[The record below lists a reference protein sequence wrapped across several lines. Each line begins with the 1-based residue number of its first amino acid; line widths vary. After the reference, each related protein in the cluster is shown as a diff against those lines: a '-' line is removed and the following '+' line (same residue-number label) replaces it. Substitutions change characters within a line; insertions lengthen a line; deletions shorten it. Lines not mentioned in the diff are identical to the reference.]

1 MSENRLRMFEHL
13 LERVLLVAVILGI
26 ISYLTGCGEYFELDT
41 KTIIDY
47 RFTEAHTETDTMKTS
62 EGIPYYVS
70 DFVPD
75 KYELLWLYTYKDGHK
90 ERKWE
95 ECTRFEYMDAQK
107 ELGP

>member
-26 ISYLTGCGEYFELDT
+26 ISYLTGCAYFEVDT
-41 KTIIDY
+41 KNAIDY
-47 RFTEAHTETDTMKTS
+47 RYTEGHTNMISKTTDDYPVY
-62 EGIPYYVS
+62 EYV
-70 DFVPD
+70 FYPE
-75 KYELLWLYTYKDGHK
+75 KYEILWEYTYKDGHK